1 MDARKFVKALKELEG
16 DKNIPSE
23 IVLDSLK
30 QALVLA
36 YQQKIEGAKDSM
48 ARVEIDPKKGNIKMY
63 AQKTIVEE
71 VEDDYLE
78 ISLEDAQ
85 VYNPDYKVGDIYET
99 EVNVDDYN
107 RMAAQYVKQILRQK
121 LREAEKQIIFDEYIE
136 HKDDIIVGSVERV
149 EPNFCLINL
158 GKANALMP
166 ASNRIPNEN
175 LEVGQ
180 LVKVYVV
187 DVDKKAQGAQVIVSR
202 TDTGFLK
209 RLFEQEIVEIYDGTV
224 EIRSIAREPGERAK
238 VAVSSRNKDVD
249 APGAC
254 IGQKGIRIQRITSQI
269 ANEKIDVIQYFDE
282 PELFIAEALK
292 PANVYGIAI
301 DEANHS
307 AIAIVPND
315 EFSLAIGKRGQN
327 ARLAVKLTKWKIDIK
342 TIDDALREGIRYET
356 LSDVKYRYAAPVVEE
371 EVYVAPVVE
380 ETKVEVT
387 PVVEEVVTPVV
398 EETKVEVT
406 PVEEA
411 KVTKHE
417 EVIEKVVIKEM
428 VKSANHISVVEE
440 EKVEEAPKQQKAQ
453 PKKKVE
459 KKEEVEETKVE
470 APKNYMPIYTQE
482 ELDEFDEEEEYN
494 DYDDDDRYDEYDDDS
509 YYDE

>member
-1 MDARKFVKALKELEG
+1 MDAKKFIKALKELEG

-36 YQQKIEGAKDSM
+36 YQQKIENAKDSM
-48 ARVEIDPKKGNIKMY
+48 ARVEIDPKKGNIRMF

-78 ISLEDAQ
+78 ISLEDAK
-85 VYNPDYKVGDIYET
+85 VYNPDYKVGDIFET

-107 RMAAQYVKQILRQK
+107 RMAALYVKQILRQK

-136 HKDDIIVGSVERV
+136 HKDDIIVGTVERV

-175 LEVGQ
+175 LEIGQ

-202 TDTGFLK
+202 TDVGFLK
-209 RLFEQEIVEIYDGTV
+209 RLFEQEIIEIYDGTV

-269 ANEKIDVIQYFDE
+269 ANEKIDVIQYYDE

-301 DEANHS
+301 DEENHS

-342 TIDDALREGIRYET
+342 TIDDALRDGIRYET
-356 LSDVKYRYAAPVVEE
+356 LNDIKLRYA
-371 EVYVAPVVE
+371 
-380 ETKVEVT
+380 
-387 PVVEEVVTPVV
+387 TPVV
-398 EETKVEVT
+398 EETVEEEFYEEEVVETPVVEAKVEVVT
-406 PVEEA
+406 PVSEE
-411 KVTKHE
+411 KVEETVDVKPTKTE

-440 EKVEEAPKQQKAQ
+440 APKVEEVKVSKPKA
-453 PKKKVE
+453 KKEV
-459 KKEEVEETKVE
+459 KKEEVVEETPKYE

-494 DYDDDDRYDEYDDDS
+494 EYDDDDRYDEYDDDS
-509 YYDE
+509 YYEE

>member
-1 MDARKFVKALKELEG
+1 MDAKKFIKALKELEG

-48 ARVEIDPKKGNIKMY
+48 ARVEIDPKKGNIRMF

-85 VYNPDYKVGDIYET
+85 VYNPDYKVGDLYET

-166 ASNRIPNEN
+166 SSNRIPNEN

-202 TDTGFLK
+202 TDPGFLK
-209 RLFEQEIVEIYDGTV
+209 RLFEQEIIEIYDGTV

-269 ANEKIDVIQYFDE
+269 ANEKIDVIQYYEE

-301 DEANHS
+301 DETNHS

-356 LSDVKYRYAAPVVEE
+356 LTDIKYRYATPVVEE
-371 EVYVAPVVE
+371 TYEAVTPVVEETPVVKEPVVTPVVE

-387 PVVEEVVTPVV
+387 PVVEE
-398 EETKVEVT
+398 E
-406 PVEEA
+406 
-411 KVTKHE
+411 KVTKQE

-440 EKVEEAPKQQKAQ
+440 EKVEVAPKQPKQQ

-459 KKEEVEETKVE
+459 KKEEVEEPKYE

>member
-1 MDARKFVKALKELEG
+1 MNAKDFIKALKALEG
-16 DKNIPSE
+16 EKNIPVE
-23 IVLDSLK
+23 IVIDSLK
-30 QALVLA
+30 QALVSA
-36 YQQKIEGAKDSM
+36 YQTIENAKDVM
-48 ARVEIDPKKGNIKMY
+48 ARVDVDPKKGIIRMF
-63 AQKTIVEE
+63 AQKNIVEE
-71 VEDDYLE
+71 VEDDYLQ
-78 ISLEDAQ
+78 ISLEDAR
-85 VYNPDYKVGDIYET
+85 VYNPDFQVGDIFET

-107 RMAAQYVKQILRQK
+107 RMAALKVKQILKQK
-121 LREAEKQIIFDEYIE
+121 LREAEKQIVFDEYIE
-136 HKDDIIVGSVERV
+136 HKDDIIVGTVERV

-175 LEVGQ
+175 YQIGQ
-180 LVKVYVV
+180 LIKVYVV

-202 TDTGFLK
+202 TDVGFLK

-269 ANEKIDVIQYFDE
+269 ANEKIDVIQYYDE

-342 TIDDALREGIRYET
+342 TIDDALRDGIRYET
-356 LSDVKYRYAAPVVEE
+356 LNDIKLRYAAPVISTPVVEDYE
-371 EVYVAPVVE
+371 EVYEEVVE
-380 ETKVEVT
+380 T
-387 PVVEEVVTPVV
+387 PVVEEKVVSTPVV
-398 EETKVEVT
+398 EAKVETPVVETKVE
-406 PVEEA
+406 
-411 KVTKHE
+411 
-417 EVIEKVVIKEM
+417 EVVEKVVIKEM

-440 EKVEEAPKQQKAQ
+440 KEEVVVPAKPAKAQ
-453 PKKKVE
+453 PKKAAP
-459 KKEEVEETKVE
+459 KKEEVEEKVE

-482 ELDEFDEEEEYN
+482 ELDEFDAEEEYN
-494 DYDDDDRYDEYDDDS
+494 EYDDDDLYDEYDDDS

>member
-1 MDARKFVKALKELEG
+1 MNAREFIKALKALEG

-23 IVLDSLK
+23 IVLDALK

-36 YQQKIEGAKDSM
+36 YQQKIENAKDSM
-48 ARVEIDPKKGNIKMY
+48 ARVEIDPKKGIIKMF

-78 ISLEDAQ
+78 ISLEDAR
-85 VYNPDYKVGDIYET
+85 VYNPDYQVGDIYET

-107 RMAAQYVKQILRQK
+107 RMAALYVKQILRQK

-136 HKDDIIVGSVERV
+136 HKDDIIVGTVERV

-175 LEVGQ
+175 LEIGQ

-209 RLFEQEIVEIYDGTV
+209 RLFEQEIIEIYDGTV

-342 TIDDALREGIRYET
+342 TIDDALRDGIRYET
-356 LSDVKYRYAAPVVEE
+356 LNDIKLRYAAPVVKETPVYEE
-371 EVYVAPVVE
+371 EYV
-380 ETKVEVT
+380 ETY
-387 PVVEEVVTPVV
+387 EEVVETPVV
-398 EETKVEVT
+398 EETKVETPVVEEVKVET
-406 PVEEA
+406 PVEV
-411 KVTKHE
+411 KE
-417 EVIEKVVIKEM
+417 EVVEKVVIKEM

-440 EKVEEAPKQQKAQ
+440 KEEVVVPAKPAKAQ
-453 PKKKVE
+453 PKKTA
-459 KKEEVEETKVE
+459 KKEEKEEVKVDDT
-470 APKNYMPIYTQE
+470 PKNYMPIYTQE
-482 ELDEFDEEEEYN
+482 ELDEFDEEEDYN
-494 DYDDDDRYDEYDDDS
+494 DYEDDDLYDEYDDDS